1 MIDFKFERIILFKT
15 LFYTISCEKDAHKL
29 LLLRPNKVSLNL
41 QGGFISWQFQ
51 FAEQAVQAYAKA
63 KSESSCF

>member
-41 QGGFISWQFQ
+41 QGGIYFLAIP
-51 FAEQAVQAYAKA
+51 VR
-63 KSESSCF
+63 